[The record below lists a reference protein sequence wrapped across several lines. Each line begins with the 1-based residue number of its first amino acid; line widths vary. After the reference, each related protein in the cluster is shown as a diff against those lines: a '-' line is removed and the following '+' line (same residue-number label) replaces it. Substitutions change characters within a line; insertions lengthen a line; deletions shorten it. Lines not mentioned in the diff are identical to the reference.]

1 MHGTAFAP
9 TTPPSSASS
18 PAPVTKRSARAVIR
32 RRFSHQSTRDLSAL
46 SEFVDTEISDA
57 PDDHKSPDERAE
69 ILATPQA
76 KLRPELDLYLMTEIE
91 VEDIAGRLGQHFRRV
106 FHARD
111 GALELHLSILE
122 GVAARYRSPALFRA
136 QAIQPPADWCL
147 HALPISRGKSI
158 VVVGAYFPLFP
169 N

>member
-1 MHGTAFAP
+1 
-9 TTPPSSASS
+9 
-18 PAPVTKRSARAVIR
+18 
-32 RRFSHQSTRDLSAL
+32 
-46 SEFVDTEISDA
+46 
-57 PDDHKSPDERAE
+57 
-69 ILATPQA
+69 
-76 KLRPELDLYLMTEIE
+76 MTEIE

-106 FHARD
+106 FHARE

-122 GVAARYRSPALFRA
+122 GVAARYRTPLFSALKQYNHRPTGVF
-136 QAIQPPADWCL
+136 